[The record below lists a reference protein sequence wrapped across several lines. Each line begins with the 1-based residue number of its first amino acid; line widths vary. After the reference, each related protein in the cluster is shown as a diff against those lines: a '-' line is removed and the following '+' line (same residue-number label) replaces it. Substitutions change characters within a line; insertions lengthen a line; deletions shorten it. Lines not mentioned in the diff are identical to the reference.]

1 MTADGDMKRARHKRK
16 NASQGVRS
24 VEASSVDVT
33 PQRPR
38 KRLRIRRRRR
48 KPDPTCCSQSSSC
61 SSSLSHLTETGN
73 KSNSA
78 KRELR
83 FSSAIEVVNYLSLTA
98 KLY

>member
-38 KRLRIRRRRR
+38 KRVRIRRR

-61 SSSLSHLTETGN
+61 SSSLSHLNETGN